1 LVFYDSET
9 VADIQLRQELS
20 YRHKTRTYKSY
31 LNILQM
37 KM

>member
-20 YRHKTRTYKSY
+20 YRHKTRTHK
-31 LNILQM
+31 
-37 KM
+37 